1 MVLAA
6 ALISLAVLVPPAE
19 PQSAA
24 PPPPPPQSTAPDD
37 TSKPY
42 TVEGVRRAS
51 GAKTQPPIDASAVER
66 DPRGYRMAVAMTSSP
81 CGFVSNYCGSPWAA
95 PAYPTWH
102 DQFVAIAGP
111 QNYMV
116 PYTGMSN
123 GETLQAV
130 ASSIGFGL
138 AIQAIA
144 SLIHDQ
150 VVKSS
155 HNRKLKKVETVRA
168 EIRAELTELERLNAA
183 PKK

>member
-19 PQSAA
+19 PQAAA
-24 PPPPPPQSTAPDD
+24 PPPLPPQSTAPGD

-51 GAKTQPPIDASAVER
+51 GAKIQPPIDTGAVER
-66 DPRGYRMAVAMTSSP
+66 DPRGYRMAIATTSSP
-81 CGFVSNYCGSPWAA
+81 CGFVSNYCGSPFAA

-102 DQFVAIAGP
+102 DQFVVMAGP

-123 GETLQAV
+123 GERVQAV
-130 ASSIGFGL
+130 ASSIGITL
-138 AIQAIA
+138 ALQAVV

-155 HNRKLKKVETVRA
+155 HNRKLKKVEKIRG
-168 EIRAELTELERLNAA
+168 EIRGELEELERLNAA
-183 PKK
+183 PRK

>member
-24 PPPPPPQSTAPDD
+24 PPPPPQSTAPDD

-51 GAKTQPPIDASAVER
+51 GAKTQPPIDTSVVER
-66 DPRGYRMAVAMTSSP
+66 DPRGYRMAIATTSSP
-81 CGFVSNYCGSPWAA
+81 CGFVSNHCGSPWAA
-95 PAYPTWH
+95 LAYPTWH
-102 DQFVAIAGP
+102 DQFVAMAGP

-123 GETLQAV
+123 GERVQAV

-155 HNRKLKKVETVRA
+155 YNRKLKKVEKIRG
-168 EIRAELTELERLNAA
+168 EIRGELEELERLNAA
-183 PKK
+183 QKK

>member
-24 PPPPPPQSTAPDD
+24 PPPPPQSTAPDD

-42 TVEGVRRAS
+42 TVEGVRRAA
-51 GAKTQPPIDASAVER
+51 GAKTQPPIDTSAVER
-66 DPRGYRMAVAMTSSP
+66 DPRGYRMAIATTSSP
-81 CGFVSNYCGSPWAA
+81 CSFVSNSCGSPWAA
-95 PAYPTWH
+95 PSYPTWH
-102 DQFVAIAGP
+102 DQFVAMTGP

-116 PYTGMSN
+116 PYSAMSN

-130 ASSIGFGL
+130 ASSFAINL
-138 AIQAIA
+138 AFQAVF
-144 SLIHDQ
+144 SLIHHQ

-155 HNRKLKKVETVRA
+155 YNRKQKKVEIVRS
-168 EIRAELTELERLNAA
+168 EIRGELEELERLNAA

>member
-24 PPPPPPQSTAPDD
+24 PPPPPQSAAPDD

-51 GAKTQPPIDASAVER
+51 GAKTQPPIDTSAVER
-66 DPRGYRMAVAMTSSP
+66 DRRGYRMAIATTSSP

-95 PAYPTWH
+95 PSYPTWH
-102 DQFVAIAGP
+102 DQFVAMAGP
-111 QNYMV
+111 QSYLV
-116 PYTGMSN
+116 PYTGMN
-123 GETLQAV
+123 NVQTLQAV

-144 SLIHDQ
+144 SLVHDQ

-155 HNRKLKKVETVRA
+155 YNRKQKKVEKVRA
-168 EIRAELTELERLNAA
+168 EIRAELVELERLNAA
-183 PKK
+183 ARK